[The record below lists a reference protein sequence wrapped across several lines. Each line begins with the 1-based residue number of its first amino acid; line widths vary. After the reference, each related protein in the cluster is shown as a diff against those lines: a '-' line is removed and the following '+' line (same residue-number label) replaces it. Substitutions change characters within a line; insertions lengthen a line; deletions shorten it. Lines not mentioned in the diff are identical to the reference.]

1 MSMNPPK
8 DSDATPPVA
17 ATEPPAPRVV
27 APIFALLAL
36 GLVVWTG
43 FLAVTLP
50 NRHVAQ
56 NWNVAWAGF
65 DLGLAVVLS
74 LVAYGALRQRTW
86 VATAAGAAAALLIVD
101 AWFDV
106 TTAAPGWD
114 KLEAIVL
121 ACTSEIP
128 LALGCLWIAGNAARV
143 SATARRYA
151 VIAANRRGETTRGEH
166 L

>member
-1 MSMNPPK
+1 M
-8 DSDATPPVA
+8 
-17 ATEPPAPRVV
+17 V
-27 APIFALLAL
+27 APIFAALAL
-36 GLVVWTG
+36 GLVLWTG
-43 FLAVTLP
+43 YLAVSLP
-50 NRHVAQ
+50 KRHVAL

-65 DLGLAVVLS
+65 DLALAVVLS
-74 LVAYGALRQRTW
+74 LVAYGALRERAW
-86 VATAAGAAAALLIVD
+86 VQSAAGAASALLIMD

-128 LALGCLWIAGNAARV
+128 LALGCLWIAANAARV

-151 VIAANRRGETTRGEH
+151 VVARRRRGAPPGH
-166 L
+166 QS

>member
-1 MSMNPPK
+1 MNSTEH
-8 DSDATPPVA
+8 SDLTPPVA
-17 ATEPPAPRVV
+17 ATEPPAPRAV

-50 NRHVAQ
+50 SRHVAL

-74 LVAYGALRQRTW
+74 LVAYGALRQRAW

-114 KLEAIVL
+114 KLEALVL
-121 ACTSEIP
+121 AGTSEIP
-128 LALGCLWIAGNAARV
+128 LALGCLWIARNAARV

-151 VIAANRRGETTRGEH
+151 VIVGRRREDPPPGEQ